1 MYGVEN
7 IRSDISGDAS
17 NFWQFHI
24 MVWFIDQYLYFQN
37 SAITEIGYLSP
48 NHTSYTYNT
57 SVRVTANREFRNI
70 WFLSAMFLCLR
81 DGLVHM
87 GRWFPPPVK

>member
-24 MVWFIDQYLYFQN
+24 MVWFIDQYLYFQIKQCN
-37 SAITEIGYLSP
+37 Y
-48 NHTSYTYNT
+48 
-57 SVRVTANREFRNI
+57 RNRESI
-70 WFLSAMFLCLR
+70 AKSYFLNLQYFGKGYC
-81 DGLVHM
+81 
-87 GRWFPPPVK
+87 